1 MPNNGRKPIVR
12 ILSETQ
18 PHPTAHQIG
27 LKQVLLANDETESK
41 LTQIAVTTL
50 RKGEEVEP
58 HVHKTMDEH
67 YLFESGEG
75 WFVLD
80 GERIDCREGLFL
92 LVPAGCEHSM
102 VATTELKFMTI
113 GVALD

>member
-1 MPNNGRKPIVR
+1 MPNEREPIVR

-18 PHPTAHQIG
+18 PQPTAHQIG
-27 LKQVLLANDETESK
+27 LKQVLLANDETPSK
-41 LTQIAVTTL
+41 ITQIAVTTL

-67 YLFESGEG
+67 YLFVSGEG
-75 WFVLD
+75 WFMLGD
-80 GERIDCREGLFL
+80 ERIECREGVFL
-92 LVPAGCEHSM
+92 LVPAGCEHCM
-102 VATTELKFMTI
+102 EATTDLKFMTI